1 MRDAPLTA
9 MSSSYV
15 EQINSYKTNIEN
27 ILSSNTS
34 ATSSIDITTKEKEL
48 DNMIKYQD
56 RLELMQNYF
65 LVTGSSE

>member
-1 MRDAPLTA
+1 M
-9 MSSSYV
+9 

-34 ATSSIDITTKEKEL
+34 ATSSIDITTMRN
-48 DNMIKYQD
+48 NMIKYQD